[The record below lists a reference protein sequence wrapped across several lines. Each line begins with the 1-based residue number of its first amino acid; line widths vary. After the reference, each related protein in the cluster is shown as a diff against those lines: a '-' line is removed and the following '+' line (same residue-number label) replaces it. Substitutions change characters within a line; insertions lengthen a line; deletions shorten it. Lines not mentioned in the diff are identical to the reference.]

1 MSWIN
6 PVSCIGLAN
15 FIDQYNFETVILSAA
30 TSQLGRMVIRFIK
43 QKHPKVRIVGFSRTD
58 KCDSELKKI
67 GIDEINRLEDKEKI
81 SKIKENE
88 KRALFL
94 DCIGG

>member
-30 TSQLGRMVIRFIK
+30 TSQLSRMIIRYVK
-43 QKHPKVRIVGFSRTD
+43 KRHPKVRIIGFSRTD
-58 KCDSELKKI
+58 TTDADLLKI
-67 GIDEINRLEDKEKI
+67 GID
-81 SKIKENE
+81 
-88 KRALFL
+88 
-94 DCIGG
+94 

>member
-30 TSQLGRMVIRFIK
+30 TSQLSRMIIRYVK
-43 QKHPKVRIVGFSRTD
+43 KRHPKVRIIGFSRTD
-58 KCDSELKKI
+58 TKDADLLKI
-67 GIDEINRLEDKEKI
+67 GID
-81 SKIKENE
+81 
-88 KRALFL
+88 
-94 DCIGG
+94 